1 MKRTLLSIAA
11 FVLLLSACKKDDA
24 APAEEWILTKFTN
37 VDVERQDTITT
48 SLKYNISSVL
58 SELTESGAD
67 WDQPYSITS
76 YPVFEGS
83 RLTKIME
90 SDLEVTTPA
99 IRNSFEYTG
108 NNVTRINTYG
118 FDQAQE
124 WTIEEYFEVLYN
136 SQNKISE
143 LRRKSVASPE
153 YVTLYKL
160 TWENE
165 NVKSMT
171 VFNVYATD
179 TSQSNTENYTYDNKP
194 SLVKALFKDNYM
206 WLSSPSSFELLSA
219 NNLVKQET
227 VFNGE
232 VYSRDTYEFKFN
244 EKNQLTEQQL
254 KSEQLIDQPSVSNSI
269 VTFTYTKK

>member
-24 APAEEWILTKFTN
+24 APAEEWILTKLTH
-37 VDVERQDTITT
+37 VDVERQDTVTT
-48 SLKYNISSVL
+48 SLKYNTSSVL

-67 WDQPYSITS
+67 GDQPYSFTS

-83 RLTKIME
+83 KLTKIME

-124 WTIEEYFEVLYN
+124 WNIEEYYEVLYN
-136 SQNKISE
+136 AQDKISE
-143 LRRKSVASPE
+143 LRRKSVTAPD
-153 YVTLYKL
+153 YAAIYKV

-165 NVKSMT
+165 NVKSVT
-171 VFNVYATD
+171 TFNVYGTD
-179 TSQSNTENYTYDNKP
+179 TSQGSTNNFTYDNQP
-194 SLVKALFKDNYM
+194 NIVKALFKDNYM
-206 WLSSPSSFELLSA
+206 WLSSPTSFEYLSA
-219 NNLVKQET
+219 NNLAKHET
-227 VFNGE
+227 LYNGE
-232 VYSRDTYEFKFN
+232 VYSRDTFEFKFN
-244 EKNQLTEQQL
+244 DKNQLTEQKV